1 MNESFSQKHEISKA
15 LVELKLSIFDT
26 LIHDKIWNK
35 VANDILKTPSFDSSF
50 DKRNNLDTWSMI
62 RLLPSYE
69 NLLMQ
74 FKEKLQNIMNSC
86 QPNDYENLITTFLN
100 QSECNNIESNPQP
113 NDDFNGLQLIP
124 SNSSNH
130 YMKQSVNLQNNLNI
144 HNNNTN
150 YENVNEN
157 NHCSYNETKLKTN
170 SSRRYSSFS
179 NSSSVCIPSNSS
191 CSDASFCL
199 LSSSPSSS
207 SSSSSSTSTE
217 DSSLTLC
224 PISSPSIQSTI
235 MSNTLK
241 QQINKISHHH
251 HHQKNKHKI
260 NNLENSNQN
269 LLQYSLLNSP
279 PNIHNTIYSFSDADS
294 TLSSCFNNVEF
305 TVMNQDQLISLAS
318 ALDSRSSRL
327 DCRQKALKQLVHLP
341 IIDVQACEVWIYL
354 NQNITS
360 QSQPLIKTTSFTT
373 EKQTIT
379 KTLPSPSSSSFS
391 LASQDRS
398 TINNNLPKLYSVT
411 NTPDIIDKIKVDKKP
426 PQKIPTSASSL
437 SLSSS
442 SSLKSKT
449 FSGIQQSMPT
459 EENLSTDDN
468 HENTKEISIHTTS
481 KNNNSSNAHITNNM
495 KMITTGGLRRGL
507 ADALND
513 EDDIL
518 WSLSLRYISKGLS
531 TTPPNIRE
539 TYSLLIEYL
548 QLQFT
553 KNAHQYPFLK
563 DGVDFQQNHNKRVLR
578 ACYLMNKFHQT
589 IPFYWI
595 RYSEQFVNEI
605 IGKCLNILSIGCEQ
619 FNQEQNCHHLRLI
632 PFHLF
637 SLVDCEAKWF
647 IQSSHGT
654 YCCNALIVQLK
665 NHYELFEFSVLI
677 CLIYMNKTN
686 GNNVFSLKYE
696 ACTNNP
702 YNKYYYSYK
711 ELIYISF
718 LHAIQI
724 ICRVLCFSHGRNL
737 FPIQLKQSKT
747 MTLIN
752 VNQPITVNIFLCT
765 MLQFLHRTIF
775 TVEEIHQ
782 TYHPFMVIKSC
793 LTKLTSYES
802 VPKSCFTIDNLSNKS
817 NLSNLNINHLQQPS
831 HLQSSLYSTIVEE
844 DDYINLLNSKEDS
857 LSFISLL
864 IKYLLEFC
872 HNKDTMKIE
881 LVNLYKFETFV
892 EVLQNILSHKTG
904 QIILQNLISKTLNLI
919 NNLLDFTM
927 KLLCQSVEMKNLSSS
942 VDKYYVLLLNI
953 LIKVV
958 HCGQHV
964 TRRGTSLHFEDIYDF
979 NSELIKI
986 WYQITE
992 SKLMSEIN
1000 SNLSYPIQEKILT
1013 DLRNC
1018 LIYSL
1023 GSPIGIELF
1032 TKSNLLINCTMHLQ
1046 KYLVNEYNISFRRP
1060 HTCGFLFSQ
1069 LALNKSSLLALSQSG
1084 IINLL
1089 VKYAW
1094 QSIEYFDS
1102 TGHVNL
1108 TGNYSMV
1115 KTYNPP
1121 TWSIDPIDKIAYKP
1135 FVNLVRV
1142 TTSYEC
1148 IENLLSPMNLL
1159 TNKEYYDFR
1168 LDIPTNLSEFFDRV
1182 IFVNNNTA
1190 KLHSLFNP
1198 DQCQVF
1204 GLRLLSCIISCL
1216 DSLLWFEAYLN
1227 LSDYLLNCQNME
1239 EYLPTNVNVMYDALT
1254 IERNYL
1260 LMKIFFIG
1268 GPTEREL
1275 PPRILCQHTNNI
1287 YPSIMIQSK
1296 PVYDKYYYYSTTLEH
1311 STRIDNKCKQYPC
1324 ISWYNE
1330 MFPTESIK
1338 SQLVT
1343 DLLKVELINQPIT
1356 SLKEAMEWIN
1366 QCQTMFKNFDISM
1379 KGEEF
1384 NSEKRYTLIGNF
1396 FDQCLLTMN
1405 YINELNPCLQSLI
1418 KANSQEING
1427 FKLSKM
1433 DEIAVDWT
1441 IRYGLRIGSLPP
1453 IFDSNEV
1460 TYSEQYQF
1468 YSEQFRKL
1476 LCTIRLAFD
1485 MERQLTKNNQKLL
1498 TDEPF
1503 DWFVATTFLIY
1514 QGNYDRAWNFLCK
1527 YSSFLHSLYLW
1538 PNRCR
1543 NLTNYHNLFYIKS
1556 CQYFEHLLALE
1567 CPNVF
1572 NTFVMAEMSPAQIYL
1587 RWTNQCYWNYFDWI
1601 NIVNYITVCLLHP
1614 IHFQLYLNLCIMQHL
1629 SPALLHITNEQ
1640 STSQKQQPEQLI
1652 IFLQEEPIRG
1662 FDYLKHFPYMY
1673 ELHKKYTEHL
1683 DMYKLN

>member
-1 MNESFSQKHEISKA
+1 
-15 LVELKLSIFDT
+15 
-26 LIHDKIWNK
+26 
-35 VANDILKTPSFDSSF
+35 
-50 DKRNNLDTWSMI
+50 
-62 RLLPSYE
+62 
-69 NLLMQ
+69 
-74 FKEKLQNIMNSC
+74 
-86 QPNDYENLITTFLN
+86 
-100 QSECNNIESNPQP
+100 
-113 NDDFNGLQLIP
+113 
-124 SNSSNH
+124 
-130 YMKQSVNLQNNLNI
+130 
-144 HNNNTN
+144 
-150 YENVNEN
+150 
-157 NHCSYNETKLKTN
+157 
-170 SSRRYSSFS
+170 
-179 NSSSVCIPSNSS
+179 
-191 CSDASFCL
+191 
-199 LSSSPSSS
+199 
-207 SSSSSSTSTE
+207 
-217 DSSLTLC
+217 
-224 PISSPSIQSTI
+224 
-235 MSNTLK
+235 
-241 QQINKISHHH
+241 
-251 HHQKNKHKI
+251 
-260 NNLENSNQN
+260 
-269 LLQYSLLNSP
+269 
-279 PNIHNTIYSFSDADS
+279 
-294 TLSSCFNNVEF
+294 
-305 TVMNQDQLISLAS
+305 
-318 ALDSRSSRL
+318 
-327 DCRQKALKQLVHLP
+327 
-341 IIDVQACEVWIYL
+341 
-354 NQNITS
+354 
-360 QSQPLIKTTSFTT
+360 
-373 EKQTIT
+373 
-379 KTLPSPSSSSFS
+379 
-391 LASQDRS
+391 
-398 TINNNLPKLYSVT
+398 
-411 NTPDIIDKIKVDKKP
+411 
-426 PQKIPTSASSL
+426 
-437 SLSSS
+437 
-442 SSLKSKT
+442 
-449 FSGIQQSMPT
+449 
-459 EENLSTDDN
+459 
-468 HENTKEISIHTTS
+468 
-481 KNNNSSNAHITNNM
+481 
-495 KMITTGGLRRGL
+495 
-507 ADALND
+507 
-513 EDDIL
+513 
-518 WSLSLRYISKGLS
+518 
-531 TTPPNIRE
+531 
-539 TYSLLIEYL
+539 
-548 QLQFT
+548 
-553 KNAHQYPFLK
+553 
-563 DGVDFQQNHNKRVLR
+563 
-578 ACYLMNKFHQT
+578 
-589 IPFYWI
+589 
-595 RYSEQFVNEI
+595 
-605 IGKCLNILSIGCEQ
+605 
-619 FNQEQNCHHLRLI
+619 
-632 PFHLF
+632 
-637 SLVDCEAKWF
+637 
-647 IQSSHGT
+647 
-654 YCCNALIVQLK
+654 
-665 NHYELFEFSVLI
+665 
-677 CLIYMNKTN
+677 
-686 GNNVFSLKYE
+686 
-696 ACTNNP
+696 
-702 YNKYYYSYK
+702 
-711 ELIYISF
+711 
-718 LHAIQI
+718 
-724 ICRVLCFSHGRNL
+724 
-737 FPIQLKQSKT
+737 
-747 MTLIN
+747 
-752 VNQPITVNIFLCT
+752 
-765 MLQFLHRTIF
+765 
-775 TVEEIHQ
+775 
-782 TYHPFMVIKSC
+782 MVIKSC

-904 QIILQNLISKTLNLI
+904 QIILQNLISKSLNLI
-919 NNLLDFTM
+919 NSLLDFTM
-927 KLLCQSVEMKNLSSS
+927 KLLYQSVEMKNLSSS

-979 NSELIKI
+979 NSVLIKI
-986 WYQITE
+986 C
-992 SKLMSEIN
+992 

-1013 DLRNC
+1013 DLQNC

-1069 LALNKSSLLALSQSG
+1069 LALNKSSLLALSKSG

-1121 TWSIDPIDKIAYKP
+1121 MWSIDPIDKIAYKP

-1182 IFVNNNTA
+1182 IFANNNTA

-1260 LMKIFFIG
+1260 LTKIFFIG

-1296 PVYDKYYYYSTTLEH
+1296 PVYDKYYYYSTTLED

-1366 QCQTMFKNFDISM
+1366 QCQTMFKNYDINM

-1384 NSEKRYTLIGNF
+1384 NLEKRYT
-1396 FDQCLLTMN
+1396 
-1405 YINELNPCLQSLI
+1405 P
-1418 KANSQEING
+1418 NSQEING

-1543 NLTNYHNLFYIKS
+1543 NLKR
-1556 CQYFEHLLALE
+1556 EK
-1567 CPNVF
+1567 
-1572 NTFVMAEMSPAQIYL
+1572 
-1587 RWTNQCYWNYFDWI
+1587 D
-1601 NIVNYITVCLLHP
+1601 NIVFQKENWRQNLRTITRRQKEKKMAL
-1614 IHFQLYLNLCIMQHL
+1614 INRIEKNGISLN
-1629 SPALLHITNEQ
+1629 ER
-1640 STSQKQQPEQLI
+1640 
-1652 IFLQEEPIRG
+1652 EE
-1662 FDYLKHFPYMY
+1662 
-1673 ELHKKYTEHL
+1673 
-1683 DMYKLN
+1683 

>member
-26 LIHDKIWNK
+26 LIHDKIWNR

-50 DKRNNLDTWSMI
+50 DKRNNLNTLSMI

-69 NLLMQ
+69 NLLIN
-74 FKEKLQNIMNSC
+74 FKEKLLNIINSC
-86 QPNDYENLITTFLN
+86 QPNDYEDLMTTLYN
-100 QSECNNIESNPQP
+100 QLECNDNNESNKHP
-113 NDDFNGLQLIP
+113 NDLLQLMP
-124 SNSSNH
+124 SSSSNQ
-130 YMKQSVNLQNNLNI
+130 YTKQSI
-144 HNNNTN
+144 SDHND
-150 YENVNEN
+150 NVSEN
-157 NHCSYNETKLKTN
+157 NHFSSDETKLKTK
-170 SSRRYSSFS
+170 SSRRYSTFS

-191 CSDASFCL
+191 SSFTSFCL
-199 LSSSPSSS
+199 SSS
-207 SSSSSSTSTE
+207 SSSSSSTE
-217 DSSLTLC
+217 GSSLTLC
-224 PISSPSIQSTI
+224 PISSPSLQPKI

-241 QQINKISHHH
+241 QQINKIP
-251 HHQKNKHKI
+251 HHQKNKHKDVKKSHRHEI
-260 NNLENSNQN
+260 HNDLSEQNSSKDLFQRP
-269 LLQYSLLNSP
+269 SLDSP
-279 PNIHNTIYSFSDADS
+279 SNIHNAIYSFSDADS
-294 TLSSCFNNVEF
+294 TFSSCLNNVEF

-354 NQNITS
+354 NQNIAS
-360 QSQPLIKTTSFTT
+360 QSPPLMKTTSFTT
-373 EKQTIT
+373 QKQTT
-379 KTLPSPSSSSFS
+379 RKTVSSSSSSSFS
-391 LASQDRS
+391 LVSQDRS
-398 TINNNLPKLYSVT
+398 TTNNNNNNNNNNNLPKLYSVT
-411 NTPDIIDKIKVDKKP
+411 NTPDIVDQIKVENKTPRKLP
-426 PQKIPTSASSL
+426 SSASSL
-437 SLSSS
+437 PLS

-449 FSGIQQSMPT
+449 FSVVQHSMPT

-468 HENTKEISIHTTS
+468 HENNKNISIRTTS
-481 KNNNSSNAHITNNM
+481 KNNNDSNSHITNNM

-553 KNAHQYPFLK
+553 KNAHHYPFLK

-619 FNQEQNCHHLRLI
+619 FNHEQNYHQLRLT

-665 NHYELFEFSVLI
+665 NNYELFEFSVLI
-677 CLIYMNKTN
+677 CLIYMNKN
-686 GNNVFSLKYE
+686 NANNVVSLKYQ
-696 ACTNNP
+696 ACTNDPN
-702 YNKYYYSYK
+702 NKYYYTYK
-711 ELIYISF
+711 ELIYTSF
-718 LHAIQI
+718 LHAIHI

-737 FPIQLKQSKT
+737 FPLKLKQSKT
-747 MTLIN
+747 ITLIN
-752 VNQPITVNIFLCT
+752 VNQPITVNLFLCT

-775 TVEEIHQ
+775 AVEEIHQ
-782 TYHPFMVIKSC
+782 TYHPFMVIKNC
-793 LTKLTSYES
+793 LTKLTLYEAVS
-802 VPKSCFTIDNLSNKS
+802 RNCFTSDNLSNKS
-817 NLSNLNINHLQQPS
+817 NLSNFNIIHVQQPLC
-831 HLQSSLYSTIVEE
+831 LQSSSSSTTVEE
-844 DDYINLLNSKEDS
+844 DDYINLLNSKGDS
-857 LSFISLL
+857 SSFISLL
-864 IKYLLEFC
+864 IKYLIEFSL
-872 HNKDTMKIE
+872 NKDTMKIE
-881 LVNLYKFETFV
+881 LMDLHKFEIFV
-892 EVLQNILSHKTG
+892 EVFQNILSHKTG
-904 QIILQNLISKTLNLI
+904 QIILQNLISKPLNLI
-919 NNLLDFTM
+919 SNLLDFTM
-927 KLLCQSVEMKNLSSS
+927 KLLYQSMEMKNLSSS
-942 VDKYYVLLLNI
+942 VDEYYVLLLNI
-953 LIKVV
+953 LIKII
-958 HCGQHV
+958 HCGQHL
-964 TRRGTSLHFEDIYDF
+964 TKRGTSSHFEDIHDF
-979 NSELIKI
+979 NSVLIKM

-992 SKLMSEIN
+992 TKLMSEIN
-1000 SNLSYPIQEKILT
+1000 FNRIQENFLK
-1013 DLRNC
+1013 DFQNC

-1023 GSPIGIELF
+1023 GSPIGVELF
-1032 TKSNLLINCTMHLQ
+1032 TKSNLLINFTKFLQ
-1046 KYLVNEYNISFRRP
+1046 KYLVNEHNISFRRP

-1084 IINLL
+1084 IISLL
-1089 VKYAW
+1089 VKHAW

-1108 TGNYSMV
+1108 TGNYSTV

-1121 TWSIDPIDKIAYKP
+1121 IWSIDPIDKIAYKP

-1148 IENLLSPMNLL
+1148 VENLLNPMDLL

-1168 LDIPTNLSEFFDRV
+1168 LDIPTNLPEFFDRV
-1182 IFVNNNTA
+1182 IFVNNNMA
-1190 KLHSLFNP
+1190 KLNSLFNP

-1239 EYLPTNVNVMYDALT
+1239 EYLPTNVNVMYDTLT

-1287 YPSIMIQSK
+1287 YPFIMIQSK
-1296 PVYDKYYYYSTTLEH
+1296 PVYDNYYYCTTPEG

-1324 ISWYNE
+1324 INWYNE
-1330 MFPTESIK
+1330 MFPTASIK
-1338 SQLVT
+1338 SQLLT
-1343 DLLKVELINQPIT
+1343 NLLQIELINQPIT
-1356 SLKEAMEWIN
+1356 SFKAAMEWTN
-1366 QCQTMFKNFDISM
+1366 QCQTILKNYNGIM
-1379 KGEEF
+1379 KRGEF
-1384 NSEKRYTLIGNF
+1384 NLEKKNTLIGNF
-1396 FDQCLLTMN
+1396 LDQCLLTMN
-1405 YINELNPCLQSLI
+1405 YMDESNSCLQSLV
-1418 KANSQEING
+1418 KANTEEING
-1427 FKLSKM
+1427 FTLSKM

-1460 TYSEQYQF
+1460 TYSEQYKF

-1476 LCTIRLAFD
+1476 LCTIRLAFNI
-1485 MERQLTKNNQKLL
+1485 ERQSTNNNQKLS

-1503 DWFVATTFLIY
+1503 DWFVATIFLIY
-1514 QGNYDRAWNFLCK
+1514 QGNNDHAWNFLCK

-1543 NLTNYHNLFYIKS
+1543 NLVKYHNLFYIKS

-1601 NIVNYITVCLLHP
+1601 NIVNYIIVCLLHP
-1614 IHFQLYLNLCIMQHL
+1614 IHFQLYLNLCIIQHL
-1629 SPALLHITNEQ
+1629 NPALLHITNEQ
-1640 STSQKQQPEQLI
+1640 STNQKQQPEQLI

-1662 FDYLKHFPYMY
+1662 FDYLKHFSYMY
-1673 ELHKKYTEHL
+1673 ELNKKYTEHL